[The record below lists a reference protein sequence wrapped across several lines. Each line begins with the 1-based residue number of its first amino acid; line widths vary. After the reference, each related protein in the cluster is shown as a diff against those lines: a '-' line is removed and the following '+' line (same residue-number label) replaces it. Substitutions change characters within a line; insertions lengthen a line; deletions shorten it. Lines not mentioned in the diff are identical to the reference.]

1 MIDTSPFLL
10 FYLSNLHAHN
20 SWAKRSVVVTPP
32 AKVAYGSYAADSIET
47 PTRILVK
54 RYITYVSL
62 DTVGRVVMHSREVEE
77 MMVCIRM

>member
-10 FYLSNLHAHN
+10 FYLSNLHTHN

-32 AKVAYGSYAADSIET
+32 VKVAYGSYAADSIEI
-47 PTRILVK
+47 PTRILIK

-62 DTVGRVVMHSREVEE
+62 DTVGES
-77 MMVCIRM
+77 